1 MSDYRVSNAAKSD
14 LQGIWLY
21 IAQDDP
27 VVADRFV
34 RSLSTRFPLLA
45 SMPELGRKR
54 DELSPRLRS
63 FPVKNYIIFYRR
75 MASGVEIARILHGA
89 RDLPTLFE

>member
-1 MSDYRVSNAAKSD
+1 
-14 LQGIWLY
+14 
-21 IAQDDP
+21 
-27 VVADRFV
+27 
-34 RSLSTRFPLLA
+34 
-45 SMPELGRKR
+45 MPELGRKR